1 MKRLIVLLVIA
12 VAVGLFGVSSLPSSS
27 SATHILPTDW
37 DPLSSTCYDVNGDG
51 LVDLPNDI
59 LGVIQRFNA
68 KWGDDNY
75 ALVYDVT
82 GGGVIDLP
90 NDILGTIIAFNP
102 TLPANCSDVD
112 TQVIRAAA
120 ALLPYQDC
128 QDAVAD
134 GYSTSGLYVGNMGIH
149 ISKNANMRADFD
161 PDYWDPVEEEY
172 THLANPFGLVC
183 TEDPN
188 VQYKPDNLIGAWY
201 IIPVASTGVLYGMSG
216 PFQSDTVPPDGFA
229 TGEDYI
235 AYSGG
240 GAQAGWHTH
249 ENLCVGFNPAF
260 LNEQGPGGTQSSCLA
275 IGGSLNISLYGWM
288 LHLYTFVPNPDGRF
302 MRWNV
307 NPDFPRCGYE
317 PNTGPC

>member
-1 MKRLIVLLVIA
+1 MKRLIVLVLIA
-12 VAVGLFGVSSLPSSS
+12 VAVGVLGISSLPRSS
-27 SATHILPTDW
+27 SALPALPVDW
-37 DPLSSTCYDVNGDG
+37 DPLSPTCYDVNGDG

-59 LGVIQRFNA
+59 LGVIQHFNT
-68 KWGDDNY
+68 KWGEDEY

-82 GGGVIDLP
+82 GGGVVDLP
-90 NDILGTIIAFNP
+90 NDVLGTILAFNP
-102 TLPANCSDVD
+102 SLPSNCSDVD

-128 QDAVAD
+128 RNAVAD
-134 GYSTSGLYVGNMGIH
+134 GYSPSGLYVGNMGIH
-149 ISKNANMRADFD
+149 IMKNANMRSDFD
-161 PDYWDPVEEEY
+161 PDLWDPVAEEW

-188 VQYKPDNLIGAWY
+188 VFQKPDKLIGAWY
-201 IIPVASTGVLYGMSG
+201 IIPVASTGSLYGLSG
-216 PFQSDTVPPDGFA
+216 PFQPDDVPPDGFD

-235 AYSGG
+235 EYSGG

-260 LNEQGPGGTQSSCLA
+260 LNEQGPDGTQQSCVA
-275 IGGSLNISLYGWM
+275 IGGQLNIPLYGWM